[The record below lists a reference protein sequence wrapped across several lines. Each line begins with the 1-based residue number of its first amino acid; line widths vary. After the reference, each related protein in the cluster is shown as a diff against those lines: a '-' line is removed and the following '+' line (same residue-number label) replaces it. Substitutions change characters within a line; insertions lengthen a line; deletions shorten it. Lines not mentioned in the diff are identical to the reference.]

1 MSESHPES
9 FSNYTRRCLLVFGDP
24 VRHRAD
30 GGLLVHQPATHLRI
44 ALILVIA
51 ATLNAGLVS
60 CFLMHLLSER
70 KFVFTVLIV
79 TAIFFIGLMG
89 LTMVA
94 HGDVPHLESHLICHS
109 KRFISSLSRC

>member
-1 MSESHPES
+1 MSESLSES
-9 FSNYTRRCLLVFGDP
+9 FSNYTRRCLLVFVAILCGI
-24 VRHRAD
+24 
-30 GGLLVHQPATHLRI
+30 GLMVGCSFTNLATHLRI

-51 ATLNAGLVS
+51 ALNAGLVS

-79 TAIFFIGLMG
+79 TVIFFIGLMG

-94 HGDVPHLESHLICHS
+94 HGDVPHLKAI
-109 KRFISSLSRC
+109 